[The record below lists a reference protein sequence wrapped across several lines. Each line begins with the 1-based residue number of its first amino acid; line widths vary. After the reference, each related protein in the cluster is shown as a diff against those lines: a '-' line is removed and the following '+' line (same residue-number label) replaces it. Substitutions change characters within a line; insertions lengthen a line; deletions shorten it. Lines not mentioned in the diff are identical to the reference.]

1 MENKE
6 FIKITKVIISHYDEF
21 IEKLEKLN
29 IIDFNNNQLILLRE
43 NLEKRKMEYIR
54 IIDKISYKI
63 DNTNDQ
69 NKISYTQDMTL
80 FSLYSYGI
88 DFIRDFI
95 EKVDNLIQINNKIPN
110 MLI

>member
-6 FIKITKVIISHYDEF
+6 FIKITKALISHFDEF

-29 IIDFNNNQLILLRE
+29 IIDFNNNQLIVLRE
-43 NLEKRKMEYIR
+43 NLEKRKMEFIR

-69 NKISYTQDMTL
+69 NKINYTQDMTL
-80 FSLYSYGI
+80 FSLYSYVLTLLEI
-88 DFIRDFI
+88 LL
-95 EKVDNLIQINNKIPN
+95 KK
-110 MLI
+110 

>member
-6 FIKITKVIISHYDEF
+6 FIKITKALISHFDEF

-29 IIDFNNNQLILLRE
+29 IIDFNNNQLIVLRE
-43 NLEKRKMEYIR
+43 NLEFIR
-54 IIDKISYKI
+54 NIDKISYKI
-63 DNTNDQ
+63 DNTKNQ

-95 EKVDNLIQINNKIPN
+95 EKIDNLIQINNKIPN